1 MTRGP
6 TAARPGSKCASLPSA
21 SLWDRLGGVKLMI
34 RRLTSV
40 AALLASLALASG
52 TASAHPHVWVTVKSE
67 VVYAPDGSV
76 TGVRHAWT
84 FDDMF
89 STFAVQGLEQKTK
102 GAFSR
107 EELAPLA
114 EENARSLKEFDY
126 FTFAR
131 ANGRKAAFNEPT
143 DYWFEYANELLT
155 LHFTLPLKT
164 PVKAQTLDLEI
175 YDPGWFVS
183 FQLADGD
190 PVALAA
196 APAQCSFTT
205 KRAPDM
211 NSAQGQQLSES
222 FFSQLDASANW
233 GAQFA
238 SKISVKCP

>member
-1 MTRGP
+1 MTR
-6 TAARPGSKCASLPSA
+6 
-21 SLWDRLGGVKLMI
+21 RLL
-34 RRLTSV
+34 RLV
-40 AALLASLALASG
+40 ILLASLGLAID
-52 TASAHPHVWVTVKSE
+52 AARAHPHVWVTIKSE
-67 VVYAPDGSV
+67 VVYAPDGSI

-102 GAFSR
+102 GTFTR

-131 ANGRKAAFNEPT
+131 ANGKKAAFNEPV

-155 LHFTLPLKT
+155 LHFMLPLKA

-183 FQLADGD
+183 FQLADKD
-190 PVALAA
+190 PVALSA
-196 APAQCSFTT
+196 APAQCALTT
-205 KRAPDM
+205 KRAPDI
-211 NSAQGQQLSES
+211 NSATPGQQAGEA

-238 SKISVKCP
+238 TKISVKCP